1 MVWAG
6 FAAFDQPAINS
17 VCYTATDATGFGGK
31 MFREALDLSV
41 PNVTNVEFGGTTQK
55 KRMLL
60 GNLRTMI
67 DEGRL
72 LLPKDGAWAQV
83 RKQLLNYKLDDR
95 KIEQDAVM
103 ALVCAVHLLRRTP
116 VDGRMSTEFRL

>member
-1 MVWAG
+1 M
-6 FAAFDQPAINS
+6 
-17 VCYTATDATGFGGK
+17 CYTAIDATGFGGK
-31 MFREALDLSV
+31 MFREALESSV
-41 PNVTNVEFGGTTQK
+41 ANITNVEFGGTVQK

-60 GNLRTMI
+60 GDLRTMI

-72 LLPKDGAWAQV
+72 LLPAQGAWAQV
-83 RKQLLNYKLDDR
+83 RKQLLQYKLDDR

-103 ALVCAVHLLRRTP
+103 ALVCAVYLLRRTP